1 MTTENPAPKGPPLTK
16 VRRAGNLLFVSGQLP
31 RGQDGAIVPGD
42 IVVQT
47 RQSIAN
53 LQAALATAGA
63 TLEHVVKV
71 TAWLTDV
78 NYLDGF
84 NQAYREAFA
93 EPYPARSTVIS
104 GLAAGDVEI
113 EAIAWLP

>member
-1 MTTENPAPKGPPLTK
+1 MTKRHSTTTRNHAPKGPPLTEFG
-16 VRRAGNLLFVSGQLP
+16 RDGNLLFGSGQLP
-31 RGQDGAIVPGD
+31 RGQDGAIVLGD

-78 NYLDGF
+78 SYMDGF
-84 NQAYREAFA
+84 NQGYREVFA
-93 EPYPARSTVIS
+93 EPYQLGRAHV
-104 GLAAGDVEI
+104 
-113 EAIAWLP
+113 